1 MPYIRIIFGKSQEQY
16 SDQICNGT
24 DIECHIPVSS
34 YELDIQQKHLN
45 NRPHVQVLLQEV

>member
-16 SDQICNGT
+16 SDQIYNGT
-24 DIECHIPVSS
+24 DIDCHIRMSS

-45 NRPHVQVLLQEV
+45 NTLHV